1 MKYHAVR
8 YRIWLQK
15 VKSFGAFVVI
25 LLLLPYVVTVFVHG
39 ADWQEGIQQEW
50 YVRVIQ
56 PQLDGT
62 KESMVT
68 EIPWET
74 YFIGLLALES
84 EENSEVELLKAQA
97 VLIRTRLYQQMKED
111 PKRVFSE
118 RYLSREEME
127 KRWGGQEFKTIYEN
141 LKCAMKE
148 TANQVLYYGENYA
161 WTPYHQS
168 SNGMTRSAEEVLGT
182 DAYPYLTVQECP
194 CDKEAQ
200 EEIRTCSY
208 SYEEIQTKCQPFLV
222 AVEKEE
228 AEKIYRFEEFE
239 ILSYDSAG
247 YVKELRIGKTICTG
261 DQFRDALGLASSD
274 FSLQEQ
280 EGKLRITT
288 TGNGHGMGMSQWT
301 ANEMAK
307 EGSSYEE
314 ILQFFFA
321 GTELREGE
329 EVRQKI

>member
-1 MKYHAVR
+1 M
-8 YRIWLQK
+8 
-15 VKSFGAFVVI
+15 
-25 LLLLPYVVTVFVHG
+25 
-39 ADWQEGIQQEW
+39 
-50 YVRVIQ
+50 
-56 PQLDGT
+56 
-62 KESMVT
+62 
-68 EIPWET
+68 
-74 YFIGLLALES
+74 
-84 EENSEVELLKAQA
+84 
-97 VLIRTRLYQQMKED
+97 
-111 PKRVFSE
+111 
-118 RYLSREEME
+118 
-127 KRWGGQEFKTIYEN
+127 
-141 LKCAMKE
+141 
-148 TANQVLYYGENYA
+148 
-161 WTPYHQS
+161 
-168 SNGMTRSAEEVLGT
+168 
-182 DAYPYLTVQECP
+182 
-194 CDKEAQ
+194 
-200 EEIRTCSY
+200 
-208 SYEEIQTKCQPFLV
+208 
-222 AVEKEE
+222 EKEE